1 MTTVRFITVFL
12 VAHYPEQVLRQCATR
27 NAAFSH
33 ISTIYMGS
41 LIDVTRT
48 IFTKAMFAW
57 SS

>member
-48 IFTKAMFAW
+48 IFTKAMFA
-57 SS
+57 